1 VGSFLI
7 GAHHLCCHLCSL
19 ALDRALPSFPLPYAH
34 PTAPT
39 ADVVA
44 AAAVS
49 PATVA
54 ASHTC
59 TLPAINAAVAVV
71 AALWLCLPMPPLLH
85 TCALPLAGPLVHVCW
100 PVLASLLFVG
110 TLSVKSIIIILTMIC
125 AYPLYD

>member
-1 VGSFLI
+1 VLP
-7 GAHHLCCHLCSL
+7 
-19 ALDRALPSFPLPYAH
+19 ALDCALPSFPLPYAH

-44 AAAVS
+44 AAAAAVS
-49 PATVA
+49 PAATVA

-59 TLPAINAAVAVV
+59 TLPAINAAVAVF

-125 AYPLYD
+125 AYLCMIEVQYTCNK